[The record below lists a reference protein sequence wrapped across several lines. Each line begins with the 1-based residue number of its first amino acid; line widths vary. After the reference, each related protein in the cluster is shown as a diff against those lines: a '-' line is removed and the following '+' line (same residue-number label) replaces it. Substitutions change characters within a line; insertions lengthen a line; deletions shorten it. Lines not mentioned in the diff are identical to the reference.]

1 MCRLITIIT
10 LLSYSLTYIITYL
23 LTYLPT
29 PHSRILLEKPT
40 SFQLV
45 KKFPAF
51 YGARRFITISTR
63 AHHLSLS
70 WATYNHI
77 IYIKMQ
83 SKNSCL
89 GNHDSEYKNKFQV
102 LWLPNSGRT
111 RINIFLWKQRTYF
124 HLLMS
129 PYVIINF

>member
-70 WATYNHI
+70 
-77 IYIKMQ
+77 
-83 SKNSCL
+83 
-89 GNHDSEYKNKFQV
+89 
-102 LWLPNSGRT
+102 
-111 RINIFLWKQRTYF
+111 
-124 HLLMS
+124 
-129 PYVIINF
+129 